1 MIFIL
6 VVDDIPVN
14 RILLTCLLET
24 DPNNKIEEAENGQ
37 EAIDMLRA
45 NKFDIVLMDIDMPV
59 MNGLDATKYIRE
71 HISKDIPVIAV
82 TAHMQNEIQSWGDVG
97 FNKVIHKPINR
108 EEILSTIE
116 EYTNLYKK

>member
-14 RILLTCLLET
+14 RILLTCLLEA
-24 DPNNKIEEAENGQ
+24 DANNTIEEAANGQ
-37 EAIDMLRA
+37 EAIDMLRKS
-45 NKFDIVLMDIDMPV
+45 KFDIVLMDVDMPV

-82 TAHMQNEIQSWGDVG
+82 TAHMQSEIESLGDVG
-97 FNKVIHKPINR
+97 FNKVIYKPINR
-108 EEILSTIE
+108 DEVLATIE
-116 EYTNLYKK
+116 EYSNLYKK

>member
-82 TAHMQNEIQSWGDVG
+82 TAHMQSEIQSWGDVG